1 MILWRA
7 GFRYLLRHP
16 LQIIFAVVGVAL
28 GVSIVIAIDL
38 ANSSSERAFSISADA
53 LVGRT
58 THIVVGGAGGL
69 PESVYRDVRLTGQL
83 RNSAPVVEG
92 YASVASQPGFTLKLV
107 GVDPF
112 SESPFRNY
120 TPSLESQTDIVPLL
134 TKPGAGLMT
143 KETSDS
149 LGIKK
154 GDRLSVSI
162 GNKTYDLTLTG
173 LLETRDK
180 VTNKALENLVIV
192 DISSA
197 QEMLSLEGFLS
208 RIDLIVP
215 KNNDETK
222 TLEQLQSLLPASA
235 AIIPANTRA
244 KTMAQMTS
252 AFQLNLT
259 ALSLLALVVGMF
271 LIYNTMTF
279 SILQRRSLLGA
290 LRTLGVTRKEIFSMV
305 LIEALIIGAIGTLL
319 GVVLGILLA
328 NALLSI
334 VTRTI
339 NDLYFVVNVQN
350 LYISPF
356 SIAKG
361 LLLGLGATTLSA
373 FMPALEAAKTSPRSV
388 LIRSNVEARQR
399 SFLPWIVK
407 GGLCLIALSAFGLL
421 IPSKSIPA
429 SFIFMFMMITGYAFI
444 TPGAF
449 VWILKKFQPF
459 SNRYMG
465 ILGKMA
471 VRNLLGGLSRT
482 GVATSA
488 LVIAVAATVGV
499 GIMINSFRSTVDN
512 WLQSYLQADI
522 YVTTSSS
529 TFGPGRTP
537 LNDDFLRLVN
547 KIDGIETLTKARHLS
562 LQTEQG
568 IHELFV
574 AEIPSK
580 SFESYW
586 FLDGNSEEIYQD
598 FKSTKSVIVSEPY
611 AYHNNLT
618 QGDSLSLRTDRGEQA
633 FRIAGVFT
641 DYGSDRGRITMSRQ
655 LYNEY
660 WIEDEADALGLY
672 LEAGFDAESVARQIR
687 LAAAGDQQVVVYS
700 NLGLREASLATF
712 DRTFAVTAVLRML
725 AVLVAFIGILNALMA
740 MQIER
745 SRELAILRAS
755 GLTPQQLWH
764 LVVCET
770 GIVGFVAGLL
780 ALPLG
785 ILQALVLILVI
796 NQRSFGWSMQ
806 ISIDPMI
813 LLQALVL
820 SLLAALLAGIYP
832 SWRMARTS
840 PALAMRY
847 E

>member
-1 MILWRA
+1 
-7 GFRYLLRHP
+7 
-16 LQIIFAVVGVAL
+16 
-28 GVSIVIAIDL
+28 
-38 ANSSSERAFSISADA
+38 
-53 LVGRT
+53 
-58 THIVVGGAGGL
+58 
-69 PESVYRDVRLTGQL
+69 
-83 RNSAPVVEG
+83 
-92 YASVASQPGFTLKLV
+92 
-107 GVDPF
+107 
-112 SESPFRNY
+112 
-120 TPSLESQTDIVPLL
+120 
-134 TKPGAGLMT
+134 
-143 KETSDS
+143 
-149 LGIKK
+149 
-154 GDRLSVSI
+154 
-162 GNKTYDLTLTG
+162 

-180 VTNKALENLVIV
+180 VSNKALENLVVV
-192 DISSA
+192 DISTA
-197 QEMLSLEGFLS
+197 QEMLSLEGLLS

-215 KNNDETK
+215 KNNHETK
-222 TLEQLQSLLPASA
+222 TLKQLQSLLPANA
-235 AIIPANTRA
+235 EIIPANTRA

-305 LIEALIIGAIGTLL
+305 LVEALLIGTVGTLL
-319 GVVLGILLA
+319 GLVLGALLA
-328 NALLSI
+328 NVLLAI

-339 NDLYFVVNVQN
+339 NDLYFVLNVQN
-350 LYISPF
+350 LYVAPF

-361 LLLGLGATTLSA
+361 LLLGLGATTVAA
-373 FMPALEAAKTSPRSV
+373 FIPALEAAKTSPRSV
-388 LIRSNVEARQR
+388 LVRSTIEARQR

-407 GGLCLIALSAFGLL
+407 GGLCLIALSALGLL

-429 SFIFMFMMITGYAFI
+429 SFIFMFMLIAGYAFI

-459 SNRYMG
+459 SNYYLG

-471 VRNLLGGLSRT
+471 VRNLVGGLSRT

-488 LVIAVAATVGV
+488 LVIAVAATIGV
-499 GIMINSFRSTVDN
+499 GIMINSFRSTVDI

-522 YVTTSSS
+522 YVTISSS

-537 LNDDFLRLVN
+537 LKDDFLRSVSS
-547 KIDGIETLTKARHLS
+547 IDGVETLTKARHLS
-562 LQTEQG
+562 LQSEQG
-568 IHELFV
+568 ITELFV
-574 AEIPSK
+574 AEIPRQ

-586 FLDGNSEEIYQD
+586 FLDGSNEDIYQK
-598 FKSTKSVIVSEPY
+598 FMSTKSVIVSEPY
-611 AYHNNLT
+611 AFHNNLAK
-618 QGDSLSLRTDRGEQA
+618 GDSISLRTDQGEES
-633 FRIAGVFT
+633 FMIAGIFT
-641 DYGSDRGRITMSRQ
+641 DYGSDRGRITMSRR

-660 WIEDEADALGLY
+660 WIDDEADALGVY
-672 LEAGFDAESVARQIR
+672 LKAGYDADSVAGQIR
-687 LAAAGDQQVVVYS
+687 LATVGNQQIVVYS
-700 NLGLREASLATF
+700 NQGLREASLATF
-712 DRTFAVTAVLRML
+712 DRTFAVTSVLRML

-755 GLTPQQLWH
+755 GLTPQQLWR
-764 LVVCET
+764 LVICET
-770 GIVGFVAGLL
+770 GIVGLVAGLL

-806 ISIDPMI
+806 VSIDPMI
-813 LLQALVL
+813 LLQSLVL
-820 SLLAALLAGIYP
+820 SLVAALLAGIYP